1 MKPAM
6 MQDWKYSKIYMRT
19 YKRGM
24 HPIASFN
31 KQRTVSLTFEIN
43 PDFPKCLAP
52 KTVKHFGRQRNPKK
66 RERIAL
72 LF

>member
-43 PDFPKCLAP
+43 ETVSLFLGYYDCFSCGVSLSVAPPPKVL
-52 KTVKHFGRQRNPKK
+52 
-66 RERIAL
+66 
-72 LF
+72 